1 MLGDGV
7 GEVELRDVTQY
18 SCGDFTLHSPA
29 VM

>member
-7 GEVELRDVTQY
+7 GEVGLRDVIQY

-29 VM
+29 M